1 MARPRVALVEPYWDF
16 WEHTV
21 DFDLRADQAQIAER
35 VRMAL
40 DVEWVDVAD
49 ADAVLVLQTMAT
61 PPAWTLARLGTAPVV
76 IWAAHRNGRLRP
88 DLDHGG
94 ITSEGATVGVP
105 MLTSILVRVGRPFE
119 LVLGELDQPEAQAAA
134 QRALVAAAAATR
146 LGRARIGRVGQPLP
160 GYECVDTDG
169 GTLRAATGI
178 ELIAIEPSEIRELY
192 LEVDPILVREL
203 EAETRGI
210 YDVRVNAECLERSL
224 RAACAIEELV
234 RRHRLDAGAMNCHV
248 PEIRTGD
255 TIGIAPCFGLGRS
268 TTAGVPW
275 TCVGDVLTAV
285 AMLAVKLLGGAAQ
298 YHELESVDY
307 QTGEWVLASS
317 GEHDL
322 ALAPGARPRLVS
334 NEWFAADPCRGA
346 CACFSAPAGPATL
359 VAFAQA
365 QRGYRLITADGE
377 FTGREFPNTGTAN
390 GAFRFRRRLGAW
402 TDWCRA
408 GANHHS
414 AATSGAL
421 GESIEA
427 LGRLAGVE
435 TVRV

>member
-1 MARPRVALVEPYWDF
+1 MEPYWDF

-21 DFDLRADQAQIAER
+21 DFDLRADQARIAER
-35 VRMAL
+35 VRAAL
-40 DVEWVDVAD
+40 EVDWVKD
-49 ADAVLVLQTMAT
+49 ASAEAVLVLQTMAT
-61 PPAWTLARLGTAPVV
+61 PPAWTLERLGTPPIV
-76 IWAAHRNGRLRP
+76 IWAAHRSGRLGP
-88 DLDHGG
+88 DIDHGT

-105 MLTSILVRVGRPFE
+105 MLTNVLVRAGRPFE
-119 LVLGELDQPEAQAAA
+119 LVLGELDDPQAQAAV
-134 QRALVAAAAATR
+134 QRALVAAAAASR
-146 LGRARIGRVGQPLP
+146 LSRARIGHVGQPLP
-160 GYECVDTDG
+160 GYDCVDTDSER
-169 GTLRAATGI
+169 LRAATGV
-178 ELIAIEPSEIRELY
+178 ELIAIEPAEVRDVY
-192 LEVDPILVREL
+192 LQVESTRVREL

-210 YDVRVNAECLERSL
+210 YDVRVDGDSLQRSL

-268 TTAGVPW
+268 TSAGVPW

-298 YHELESVDY
+298 YHELETVDY
-307 QTGEWVLASS
+307 ETTEWVLASS

-322 ALAPGARPRLVS
+322 GLAPGARPQLVS
-334 NEWFAADPCRGA
+334 NEWFAGDACQGA

-359 VAFAQA
+359 VAFAETT
-365 QRGYRLITADGE
+365 RGYRLIAAGGE
-377 FTGREFPNTGTAN
+377 FTGRKFPNTGTAN
-390 GAFRFRRRLGAW
+390 GAFRFTRGLGAW

-414 AATSGAL
+414 AATRGAIS
-421 GESIEA
+421 ESIET